1 MNPGERDWLWIVAAG
16 ALALVAVAFALPASP
31 VRAWFG
37 LSTDA
42 NVPLKDVPEA
52 VRAAAGRELGSLDD
66 CKAARELEHGKVRWE
81 FEKRVEGGVASVV
94 LGDAGELLEIE
105 KPVAFEAL
113 PKAVRDAVAQ
123 SFPNASIAHSEAI
136 ERRFV
141 EVTLEYDGRTREVK
155 VDLDGAIE
163 QEAEPAGAPADAAKS
178 DAK

>member
-31 VRAWFG
+31 VRAYFG
-37 LSTDA
+37 LSTDS

-66 CKAARELEHGKVRWE
+66 CKAARALERGKVRWE
-81 FEKRVEGGVASVV
+81 FEKSVAGGVVSVV
-94 LGDAGELLEIE
+94 VGETGELLEIE
-105 KPVAFEAL
+105 KPVAVEAL

-123 SFPNASIAHSEAI
+123 AFPKASITQAEVVESHSI
-136 ERRFV
+136 
-141 EVTLEYDGRTREVK
+141 EVTLQYDGRTRVVK

-163 QEAEPAGAPADAAKS
+163 QAAEPAGTPADAAKS